1 MVRLN
6 RKVEYA
12 LISLKYMSGKFAGQI
27 TTVKEICAATGV
39 PFDATSRV
47 MQLMVKKQIL
57 KAEIGAGGGY
67 LLVRD
72 LAKISFL
79 EIVEMIT
86 GKVKVVRCVSG
97 QDECEIS
104 SSCNVVSPLRELN
117 SKLIDFYESLT
128 VAELLRR
135 PDFKVTAAQAKVD
148 ASASAL

>member
-12 LISLKYMSGKFAGQI
+12 LIALKYMSGKYAGHI
-27 TTVKEICAATGV
+27 TTVKEICTATGV

-72 LAKISFL
+72 LSKVSFL
-79 EIVEMIT
+79 EIVELIS
-86 GKVKVVRCVSG
+86 GQVKVVRCVSG
-97 QDECEIS
+97 AGDCDIMA
-104 SSCNVVSPLRELN
+104 SCNVVSPLRELN
-117 SKLIDFYESLT
+117 SKLVEFYQSLS
-128 VAELLRR
+128 VADLLKRNEQKSHSVGPHELIAHR
-135 PDFKVTAAQAKVD
+135 
-148 ASASAL
+148 